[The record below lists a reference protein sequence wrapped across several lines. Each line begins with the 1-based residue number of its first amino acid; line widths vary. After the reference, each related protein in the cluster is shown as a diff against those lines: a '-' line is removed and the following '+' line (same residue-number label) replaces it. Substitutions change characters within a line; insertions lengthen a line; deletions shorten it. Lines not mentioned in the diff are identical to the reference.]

1 MTNVIRIHENGGPEV
16 MKWENADVGSPDTG
30 QVRIRQTAVGLN
42 FIDCYHRSGLYPLP
56 SLPAIIGT
64 EASGVIQE
72 IGADV
77 TGLSVGQRVAY
88 APMLGAYAEER
99 LIPAAKLIAIPE
111 AVTDEQA
118 ASMMLQGIT
127 GGTVSHQ
134 TDVCSSNWRYNPHP
148 CFRWGCWVHC
158 LPMGQIFRRYGYWH
172 RWVG

>member
-16 MKWENADVGSPDTG
+16 MKWESADVRSPDSG

-127 GGTVSHQ
+127 GHGF
-134 TDVCSSNWRYNPHP
+134 SSNGRMQ
-148 CFRWGCWVHC
+148 FKLAIQSSSM
-158 LPMGQIFRRYGYWH
+158 LPLGVLGPLFANGPNI
-172 RWVG
+172 